1 MDTLLNY
8 CGLDWLAM
16 SLSLLAVWMLGNKNK
31 FGFLV
36 FVAANALW
44 VMLGLTLIHSYG
56 IVVGNLFF
64 LVSNARGFA
73 NWWREERKD
82 MISGN
87 IDK

>member
-1 MDTLLNY
+1 MDHLFNY
-8 CGLDWLAM
+8 YGLDWLAM

-31 FGFLV
+31 IGFLV

-44 VMLGLTLIHSYG
+44 LALGLTLIHSYG

-73 NWWREERKD
+73 NWWKEERK
-82 MISGN
+82 IAVE
-87 IDK
+87 K

>member
-1 MDTLLNY
+1 MDTLFNFY
-8 CGLDWLAM
+8 GLDWLAM

-44 VMLGLTLIHSYG
+44 VALGLTLIHSYG

-73 NWWREERKD
+73 NWWKEERNVAVQK
-82 MISGN
+82 
-87 IDK
+87 

>member
-1 MDTLLNY
+1 MDHLFNY
-8 CGLDWLAM
+8 YGLDWLAM

-36 FVAANALW
+36 FVAANAVW
-44 VMLGLTLIHSYG
+44 VALGLTLIHSYG

-73 NWWREERKD
+73 NWRKAEGSVAEG
-82 MISGN
+82 I
-87 IDK
+87 

>member
-1 MDTLLNY
+1 MDHLFNY
-8 CGLDWLAM
+8 YGLDWLAM

-31 FGFLV
+31 IGFLV

-44 VMLGLTLIHSYG
+44 VALGLTLIHSYG

-73 NWWREERKD
+73 NWWKEERK
-82 MISGN
+82 IAVE
-87 IDK
+87 K

>member
-8 CGLDWLAM
+8 YGLDWLAM

-36 FVAANALW
+36 FIAANALW
-44 VMLGLTLIHSYG
+44 VALGLTLIQSYG

-64 LVSNARGFA
+64 LVSNARGFST
-73 NWWREERKD
+73 WWRAERK
-82 MISGN
+82 ITVSGN

>member
-8 CGLDWLAM
+8 YGLDWLAM
-16 SLSLLAVWMLGNKNK
+16 SLSILAVWMLGNKNK

-36 FVAANALW
+36 FVTANALW
-44 VMLGLTLIHSYG
+44 VALGLTLIHSYG

-73 NWWREERKD
+73 NWRREERKVAV
-82 MISGN
+82 SGN